1 MNIAVG
7 IGAYGIRVAIQNNGK
22 VEMVKLGDSLSPY
35 IIPSL
40 AYVAKSGQIILGN
53 LAELCDINNGERVYL
68 SEMMPSDNKAEDIY
82 EKLFAFIKDHIV
94 SLYKQ
99 TVSNVTM
106 IVPPYFQSVDPRKK
120 VMREA
125 WMHNGIYN
133 LDFISSDVSTC
144 YRKLNLSNNESALV
158 FADIRYSSIDEPEYY
173 FNAFWQVYTWNTL
186 LLCPEFVSIKEQS
199 ELCDYVK
206 PLTGALYAKE
216 AIKRIDGLIEK
227 GVSTL
232 ISIEKDILKINE
244 LLQSSGKRLFV
255 LYDRLDT
262 CINPLRWDKAVSPLI
277 NYWWNNCESF
287 SNISP
292 KIFVR
297 TDLFRLIEGTN
308 TGRLESSIIHI
319 EWTIGEVFGFF
330 FKLIFSDKNAS
341 EAYWAIAKKVSIDDS
356 YINNTKKRFE
366 KFPKNQFN
374 SLSRAEMDPIIK
386 VFFGSS
392 VKVGAAS
399 LGTPWEY
406 FEKELAN
413 ADNTAICL
421 RPFINTLNTNAVDK
435 ALARTEKYVRNG
447 IISPEIYASKSVR
460 DEATER
466 YFSDL
471 TQDAFS
477 KDLARFKE
485 VIRTSIGEPYRF
497 KSLSESQFEELIDL
511 TFSRISESEVVKST
525 DDLKRLIFANG
536 IIARK
541 VTTKGCYYRFAPIYW
556 YSWGLVN
563 SVLEKEERKRTNLG
577 GDKNVG
583 TITINARHEKVIK
596 TKAYPYPLKIENC
609 DIEDLYENEIV
620 EFVTKS
626 RPNDKNP
633 DKDYRYATDVKQ
645 KKTNDE
651 T

>member
-1 MNIAVG
+1 MS
-7 IGAYGIRVAIQNNGK
+7 RV
-22 VEMVKLGDSLSPY
+22 
-35 IIPSL
+35 
-40 AYVAKSGQIILGN
+40 
-53 LAELCDINNGERVYL
+53 R
-68 SEMMPSDNKAEDIY
+68 
-82 EKLFAFIKDHIV
+82 
-94 SLYKQ
+94 LYKG
-99 TVSNVTM
+99 
-106 IVPPYFQSVDPRKK
+106 
-120 VMREA
+120 A
-125 WMHNGIYN
+125 
-133 LDFISSDVSTC
+133 
-144 YRKLNLSNNESALV
+144 
-158 FADIRYSSIDEPEYY
+158 
-173 FNAFWQVYTWNTL
+173 
-186 LLCPEFVSIKEQS
+186 S

-206 PLTGALYAKE
+206 PLTGAIYAKE
-216 AIKRIDGLIEK
+216 ALVRINELIEK

-356 YINNTKKRFE
+356 YIKNTKKRFE

-413 ADNTAICL
+413 ADNTAISL

-511 TFSRISESEVVKST
+511 TYSRISDSEVVKTT